1 MAFLDKELDQMID
14 LARTTNI
21 NILIGALCVN
31 SMGVTTDMM
40 SDMLYDNALVRE
52 EGIPNM
58 ERMIAMAS
66 DQALVVF
73 PDIAA
78 ENGELDDEPKKGDN
92 ESSFEMIVRAFMKQI
107 LKQRPYLAKL
117 EFQPR

>member
-1 MAFLDKELDQMID
+1 MAFENKELAQMIE
-14 LARTTNI
+14 LARSSNI
-21 NILIGALCVN
+21 NVLIGALCVH

-40 SDMLYDNALVRE
+40 SDMLYDNAYIRE
-52 EGIPNM
+52 EGMPNLA
-58 ERMIAMAS
+58 RLTDMAS
-66 DQALVVF
+66 DQVLVVF

-107 LKQRPYLAKL
+107 LKQRPDLAKL